1 MEDYQGWKIF
11 SPAEDEDT
19 SAMFSRECEN
29 RYGCITNEYLIA
41 ADPDG
46 VPMAYKKCVGDKLVT
61 IPYVSVNSQFL
72 GKIKPRNPQQI
83 IAMDMLLDN
92 STTVDVLTGR
102 FGAGKDFL
110 MCACAM
116 SLIENQKFEKIVFIR
131 NNIEVKDTKPIGFLP
146 GDYNEKML
154 QYAMPLAD
162 HLGGAESLDMLVKRG
177 AIEVVHLGL
186 IRGREFRD
194 SIIICDESQNMT
206 TEQIQLVIG
215 RVGDNSRLWI
225 NGDIKQCD
233 MEVFR
238 RNSGLQRAID
248 RLKGNPLFGYVHLVK
263 TERSKTAALADLL
276 D

>member
-1 MEDYQGWKIF
+1 MREQVRLHNQRISDRGRSYALGKLIERML
-11 SPAEDEDT
+11 PDNVDAKRIVEKATEMDPKKRYT
-19 SAMFSRECEN
+19 SAAQMKSQIQKIREKP
-29 RYGCITNEYLIA
+29 A
-41 ADPDG
+41 
-46 VPMAYKKCVGDKLVT
+46 
-61 IPYVSVNSQFL
+61 FL
-72 GKIKPRNPQQI
+72 
-83 IAMDMLLDN
+83 D
-92 STTVDVLTGR
+92 
-102 FGAGKDFL
+102 
-110 MCACAM
+110 
-116 SLIENQKFEKIVFIR
+116 QKFEKIVFIR
-131 NNIEVKDTKPIGFLP
+131 NNIEVKDTRPIGFLP

-162 HLGGAESLDMLVKRG
+162 HLGGVESLDMLVKRG